1 MPEGR
6 LIPPRDPHAWDA
18 EELIAPVIPFRQRGA
33 QPEAPIAD
41 DREAEVAIVAAPA
54 DEPASNWIAEGSH
67 LLAHDAIPQTLG
79 ENATHPPR
87 RTRLLFAAAIA
98 LVLGVLAAAAVA
110 LDQAPQPHAAVTSR
124 QRTAASTRRVPTVSS
139 SHRTAASAATSAA
152 TRKPSA
158 HVTTSSRKHSAT
170 TDRKRAA
177 THRKHSTALPRAP
190 TVTQSAAPVSAP
202 APATTTAH
210 HVNAAGPV
218 ANPCAEAVPGQ
229 LGC

>member
-1 MPEGR
+1 MPEGT
-6 LIPPRDPHAWDA
+6 LIPPRDPHTWDA
-18 EELIAPVIPFRQRGA
+18 EQLIAPVIPFRQRGA

-41 DREAEVAIVAAPA
+41 DHEADVAIVAAPA

-67 LLAHDAIPQTLG
+67 LLAHDAIPQTPS
-79 ENATHPPR
+79 EDAAQRPR

-98 LVLGVLAAAAVA
+98 LALGVLAAAAFA

-124 QRTAASTRRVPTVSS
+124 QRTAASTRRVRTVSS
-139 SHRTAASAATSAA
+139 SHRTATSTA

-158 HVTTSSRKHSAT
+158 HVTTTSRKHSAT

-177 THRKHSTALPRAP
+177 TPRKHSTALPRAP
-190 TVTQSAAPVSAP
+190 TVTQSAAPASAP

-210 HVNAAGPV
+210 HVNATAPV